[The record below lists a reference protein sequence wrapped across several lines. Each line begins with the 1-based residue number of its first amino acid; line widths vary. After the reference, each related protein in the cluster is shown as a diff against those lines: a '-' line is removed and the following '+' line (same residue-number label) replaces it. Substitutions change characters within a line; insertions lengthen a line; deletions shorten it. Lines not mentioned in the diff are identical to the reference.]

1 MSILEHIGFTFDEVE
16 VELPDK
22 HEEAHRLYHDAV
34 GQIVHDGPVEV
45 ETDNSGARDLCRRST
60 VGANSRHVERKVF
73 KMRELQHQGKVRVGL
88 IPTALNAADLFTKPL
103 PNKVFAEHRAT
114 VYNFAAQRDLP
125 KVNGAVFTVQEP
137 TESES

>member
-1 MSILEHIGFTFDEVE
+1 MS
-16 VELPDK
+16 
-22 HEEAHRLYHDAV
+22 
-34 GQIVHDGPVEV
+34 
-45 ETDNSGARDLCRRST
+45 RSST
-60 VGANSRHVERKVF
+60 GANSRHVERKVF

-103 PNKVFAEHRAT
+103 PNKVFADHRAT
-114 VYNFAAQRDLP
+114 VNNFAAQRDLP

>member
-1 MSILEHIGFTFDEVE
+1 MTRTAAGQWLVGSDWLWQAWETTFCG
-16 VELPDK
+16 
-22 HEEAHRLYHDAV
+22 AHN
-34 GQIVHDGPVEV
+34 
-45 ETDNSGARDLCRRST
+45 NSGARDLCHKST
-60 VGANSRHVERKVF
+60 VGQNSRHVERKMF

-125 KVNGAVFTVQEP
+125 RVEGAVFTVIADN
-137 TESES
+137 ESES

>member
-1 MSILEHIGFTFDEVE
+1 M
-16 VELPDK
+16 
-22 HEEAHRLYHDAV
+22 
-34 GQIVHDGPVEV
+34 
-45 ETDNSGARDLCRRST
+45 
-60 VGANSRHVERKVF
+60 F

-125 KVNGAVFTVQEP
+125 RVEGAVFTVIADN
-137 TESES
+137 ESES